1 MQKLRI
7 LGIGNFMILTKRP
20 METPNKR
27 LGNGNKSHNPTPVQL
42 RHCENAPCIKRGRAK
57 SKILSD
63 NSEMM
68 LKSLLLVLSEAFKL
82 PQKHTKVAV
91 SKADS
96 RCKSLNKGIQSKTIP
111 IPKGQDNLI
120 NGIILFN

>member
-1 MQKLRI
+1 
-7 LGIGNFMILTKRP
+7 
-20 METPNKR
+20 
-27 LGNGNKSHNPTPVQL
+27 
-42 RHCENAPCIKRGRAK
+42 
-57 SKILSD
+57 
-63 NSEMM
+63 MM

-82 PQKHTKVAV
+82 PQKHIKVAV

-120 NGIILFN
+120 NGIILFK